1 MEHDFLDR
9 YSKLDSPIHR
19 LDPRVKFIS
28 AVVFVLAVA
37 LTPAEQ
43 YAVYAALVGL
53 LAVALVLSHLP
64 LGHVAKRSL
73 VIIPFVVLVGLFIP
87 FIKEGTP
94 AFTFTIVWWDLT
106 VTREGLAV
114 FLNTLVKAWLSILC
128 LIILSSTTSAT
139 RLFQAMQRLGLPEVM
154 VAVLSFMYRYLFVL
168 QEEVMRLERARQSRS
183 FGSDRRRLPTTLGH
197 MAGSLFIRSYE
208 RGERIYAA
216 MLARGYDGT
225 AR

>member
-1 MEHDFLDR
+1 MEHNFLDK

-19 LDPRVKFIS
+19 LDPRVKLS
-28 AVVFVLAVA
+28 GAVVFVLTVA

-43 YAVYAALVGL
+43 YAVYAALFGL
-53 LAVALVLSHLP
+53 LAVALVFSHLP
-64 LGHVAKRSL
+64 LGHVTRRSL
-73 VIIPFVVLVGLFIP
+73 VIIPFVVLVGLLIP
-87 FIKEGTP
+87 FMKEGTP
-94 AFTFTIVWWDLT
+94 AFTLTIAWWDLT
-106 VTREGLAV
+106 VTREGLTV
-114 FLNTLVKAWLSILC
+114 FLNTLVKAWLSIFC
-128 LIILSSTTSAT
+128 LIILSSSTSAT

-154 VAVLSFMYRYLFVL
+154 VTVLSFMYRYLFILQDEVL
-168 QEEVMRLERARQSRS
+168 RLERARQSRS
-183 FGSDRRRLPTTLGH
+183 FGADRRRLPTTLGY